1 MGPGFPGRYFWK
13 SVPGLRSPHWWV
25 ALAALVL
32 LTLSH
37 FSGRAGEVAGLPVSL
52 STMLGLERHSLERFL
67 YLLLVLYSGWFLGI
81 VVAGSAWLASGVAM
95 VVRALTLSPYPVDAF
110 MEGVVS
116 LAISGLAVVI
126 IRESKEA
133 RERQQVLEGTM
144 RELEGSRRDL
154 EILFTN
160 ASDAIWVHDM
170 GGTIVIANQ
179 ACEAMTGYAVSYLV
193 GRNVTEFLTPEAL
206 ELARQVKARL
216 LRGEQVEQRYD
227 QRIKRRGGSEAIVQ
241 LATRLAR
248 KDGQVYGFQN
258 MARDITEETRLRN
271 NLRFYLRECL
281 RAQEEE
287 RKRLACELHDD
298 TAQILLLLSHE
309 IDRLSSEVGWRR
321 TDELQ
326 DEVERLHRLAQDVYD
341 GVRCYAQALRPRI
354 LDDLGLVPAL
364 QWLVQETSGR
374 SGIKIN
380 ATLPESSRLPPE
392 TQLVLF
398 RIAQE
403 ALNNIQRHS
412 NATEASVS
420 LELRDDRV
428 RMVVRDNGKGFDLP
442 EQLTDF
448 AGEDKLGLTGMAE
461 RAHLVGGQLNIVS
474 RPGEGTLLRVEAPSR
489 LFWRAGGSA

>member
-1 MGPGFPGRYFWK
+1 MGPGLAGRYFWK
-13 SVPGLRSPHWWV
+13 SVPGLKSPHWWV
-25 ALAALVL
+25 AAAVFLV

-37 FSGRAGEVAGLPVSL
+37 FSSQIAEASPLHISLP
-52 STMLGLERHSLERFL
+52 TMLGLERHSLERFL

-81 VVAGSAWLASGVAM
+81 AAAAVLWLASAGAM
-95 VVRALTLSPYPVDAF
+95 LVRALAFSVYPLDALA
-110 MEGVVS
+110 EGTAS
-116 LAISGLAVVI
+116 LAVSALAVVL
-126 IRESKEA
+126 IRESQQA
-133 RERQQVLEGTM
+133 RERHKALEGAM
-144 RELEGSRRDL
+144 RDLEGSRRDL
-154 EILFTN
+154 ETLFTN

-170 GGTIVIANQ
+170 GGTIVLANQ
-179 ACEAMTGYAVSYLV
+179 ACEAMTGYSVSYLV
-193 GRNVTEFLTPEAL
+193 GRQVTEFLTPEAL
-206 ELARQVKARL
+206 ELARDVKGRL

-227 QRIKRRGGSEAIVQ
+227 QRIKRKDGSEAIVQ
-241 LATRLAR
+241 LATRLAV

-258 MARDITEETRLRN
+258 MARDITEETRLRD

-281 RAQEEE
+281 KAQEEE

-309 IDRLSSEVGWRR
+309 IDRLSSEVGWRP
-321 TDELQ
+321 TEEVQ

-341 GVRCYAQALRPRI
+341 GVRRYAQALRPRI

-380 ATLPESSRLPPE
+380 AALPESPQLPPE

-412 NATEASVS
+412 EATEASVS

-428 RMVVRDNGKGFDLP
+428 NMAISDNGRGFDLP
-442 EQLTDF
+442 GQLTDF
-448 AGEDKLGLTGMAE
+448 AGEGKLGLTGMAE
-461 RAHLVGGQLNIVS
+461 RAHLVGGRLNIVS

-489 LFWRAGGSA
+489 LF